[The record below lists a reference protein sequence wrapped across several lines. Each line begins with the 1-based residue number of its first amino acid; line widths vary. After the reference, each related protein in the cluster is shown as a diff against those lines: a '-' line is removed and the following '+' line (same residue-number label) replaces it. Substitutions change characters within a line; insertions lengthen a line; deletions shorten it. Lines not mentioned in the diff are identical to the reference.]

1 MANHYEV
8 PSWAGKPPVGL
19 HLDVLKGDKLIQK
32 LMIDEKKCYLFGRNN
47 QMNDFCIDHA
57 SCSRVHAAFV
67 YHKHLNRAFLVDLG
81 STHGTFIGSM
91 RLEANKPTQLPID
104 STFHF
109 GASTRNYV
117 IRERPQ
123 AGTRPIIDE
132 LEKTGDDIDG
142 GLLGLPETEI
152 ELDNLTEFN
161 TAHNRRIS
169 MLGITDDSE
178 KRNNNR
184 KRKKRGVSFN
194 EDEEIINPEDVD
206 PSIGRFRNLIQTTV
220 IPTAQKRARLSDMVG
235 VNSADLKLAKHL
247 HPSSIIPHLYQ
258 DLPPETNNGG
268 VSSSMNIYSSLSSR
282 LGMVLPNPAPE
293 VDLGQ
298 SYPQAAPYVPVQSQS
313 VDNLEPKK
321 KKYAKEAWPGKKPA
335 AALF

>member
-1 MANHYEV
+1 
-8 PSWAGKPPVGL
+8 
-19 HLDVLKGDKLIQK
+19 
-32 LMIDEKKCYLFGRNN
+32 
-47 QMNDFCIDHA
+47 
-57 SCSRVHAAFV
+57 
-67 YHKHLNRAFLVDLG
+67 
-81 STHGTFIGSM
+81 
-91 RLEANKPTQLPID
+91 
-104 STFHF
+104 
-109 GASTRNYV
+109 
-117 IRERPQ
+117 
-123 AGTRPIIDE
+123 
-132 LEKTGDDIDG
+132 
-142 GLLGLPETEI
+142 
-152 ELDNLTEFN
+152 
-161 TAHNRRIS
+161 

-220 IPTAQKRARLSDMVG
+220 IPTAQKRARLSDVVG

-258 DLPPETNNGG
+258 DLPPETNTGG

-313 VDNLEPKK
+313 VDSLEPKK